1 MRGKVRDRQYN
12 NYYIYINRSI
22 ECMVQLTLQEYIS
35 PTTTSRAEPV
45 VLWLRPHTSNEIDV
59 ARK

>member
-1 MRGKVRDRQYN
+1 
-12 NYYIYINRSI
+12 
-22 ECMVQLTLQEYIS
+22 MVQLTLQEYIS